1 MSGRYYRFLMYDTPR
16 RSLRVHKKHNA
27 YQNKA
32 ASQQRPWPIGV
43 GLCSWSASQHFSMS
57 ATNRGRG
64 ILWGVPAPYLWR
76 R

>member
-43 GLCSWSASQHFSMS
+43 GLCAIHPSAWKWNSRNFASGGS
-57 ATNRGRG
+57 
-64 ILWGVPAPYLWR
+64 IWEV
-76 R
+76 